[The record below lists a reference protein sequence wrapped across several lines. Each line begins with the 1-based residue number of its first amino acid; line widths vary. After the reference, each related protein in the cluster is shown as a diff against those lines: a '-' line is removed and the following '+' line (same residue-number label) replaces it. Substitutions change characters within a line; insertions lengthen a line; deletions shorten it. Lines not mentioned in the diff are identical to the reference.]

1 MKVLITGAKSFLG
14 RNLIA
19 ELRNHGYSDLV
30 FCDQGIADAELEAL
44 TKDCEF
50 VFHLAGAEADFGE
63 SRKLESALEFTGRLI
78 ESLKKS
84 ELEEKAKF
92 VLVSSVQAELKTP
105 SGKKKQAIEEIV
117 EKYKEDSGAEIFI
130 FRLPKLFG
138 KWADINEEGSVASY
152 FHKIAYDISVLVQN
166 PAQEFVLGYI
176 DDVMDMFVAAIDGKL
191 EKEADDKYRLEITH
205 RVTFGE
211 LIELLRSFKQM
222 RKSGV
227 ISTGVNAKSYWLKV
241 PNMGDLL
248 VKRLYSTYLSYL
260 PEKDFACRLMT
271 NTDKRGSVT
280 DFIRT
285 DDRGQITIDVT
296 LPGETRGSH
305 WHHTKTERYL
315 VVSGEAVIR
324 MRCVIDADGNE
335 GGEVFEYHVNSEKLT
350 AVDIPPGY
358 AHSIKNTGDTNLVTL
373 IWCNEIFDPGRPD
386 GYYKEV

>member
-1 MKVLITGAKSFLG
+1 MKVLIAGAKSFLG
-14 RNLIA
+14 RNLVA

-30 FCDQGIADAELEAL
+30 FCEQDISDAELEAL
-44 TKDCEF
+44 TKDCGF
-50 VFHLAGAEADFGE
+50 VFHLAGAEAGIGE
-63 SRKLESALEFTGRLI
+63 SDKIANTLVFTEKLAGFLE
-78 ESLKKS
+78 KS
-84 ELEEKAKF
+84 ELEEKPKLLLA
-92 VLVSSVQAELKTP
+92 SSVQAAVKTP
-105 SGKKKQAIEEIV
+105 FGKKKQAIEEIV
-117 EKYKEDSGAEIFI
+117 ENYGKNSGAETFV

-138 KWADINEEGSVASY
+138 KWADVEEEGSVASY
-152 FHKIAYDISVLVQN
+152 FHKIANDISVIVQN
-166 PAQEFVLGYI
+166 PAQELVLGYI
-176 DDVMDMFVAAIDGKL
+176 DDVMDMFIDAIDGKL
-191 EKEADDKYRLEITH
+191 ENDNNGRYSLEITH
-205 RVTFGE
+205 RITFGV
-211 LIELLRSFKQM
+211 LIELLRTFKQM

-227 ISTGVNAKSYWLKV
+227 ISTGGNAKSYWLKV

-315 VVSGEAVIR
+315 VVSGEAVIKLSR
-324 MRCVIDADGNE
+324 VFDDDGNE
-335 GGEVFEYHVNSEKLT
+335 GSKVVEYHVNSEKLT

-358 AHSIKNTGDTNLVTL
+358 AHSIKNTGDSNLVTL